1 MTPPTLRR
9 VALLLGPLLLLW
21 AIGAELNHHLAS
33 RQVWVFVGGLH
44 VGFIALT
51 QGFGPGLAAVLLSG
65 LVCDAGSP
73 VPFGTHALLF
83 GLAHNVI
90 FRMRDR
96 IPKEDPVAVTLL
108 ALFANFGLFL
118 AFTASRGPS
127 DASPWPRLVA
137 DLVASQVTVAVAT
150 PWFTAL
156 QARLIDLVE
165 TALELRAGRLR

>member
-1 MTPPTLRR
+1 MPTTTFRR

-21 AIGAELNHHLAS
+21 AMAAELNHHLAP
-33 RQVWVFVGGLH
+33 RQVWVFTGGLH

-51 QGFGPGLAAVLLSG
+51 QAFGPGLAAVLLSG
-65 LVCDAGSP
+65 LACDSATP

-83 GLAHNVI
+83 GLAHNVV

-96 IPKEDPVAVTLL
+96 IPKDDPVALTLV

-118 AFTASRGPS
+118 AFAASRGTAE
-127 DASPWPRLVA
+127 ASRWTRLGP
-137 DLVASQVTVAVAT
+137 DLVASQVLVAVVT